1 MEKTPCNAHAFEQET
16 DSVVEQ
22 VKDKFTKRSDIGIAK
37 YGTTLDR
44 GDLSLVDWL
53 NHLQEEL
60 MDATL
65 YIQKLKNELD
75 QNPNG
80 IVIAKESWDKADKIT
95 HEGFVY
101 VKYTDLTGV

>member
-1 MEKTPCNAHAFEQET
+1 MKDQI
-16 DSVVEQ
+16 VEQ
-22 VKDKFTKRSDIGIAK
+22 VKNKFDERSETGIAK
-37 YGTTLDR
+37 YGTTLER
-44 GDLSLVDWL
+44 GDLSLLDWL
-53 NHLQEEL
+53 SHLQEEL

-101 VKYTDLTGV
+101 IKYTDLTGV

>member
-1 MEKTPCNAHAFEQET
+1 MKNKIT
-16 DSVVEQ
+16 EQ
-22 VKDKFTKRSDIGIAK
+22 VKDKFDKHSEIGAVLKRE
-37 YGTTLDR
+37 
-44 GDLSLVDWL
+44 DLSLLDWL
-53 NHLQEEL
+53 NHLQEEI

-65 YIQKLKNELD
+65 YIERLKNELA